1 MILAAGGAFLLLALV
16 NAWLGRSLLHPPAIF
31 CFAWAGNMVA
41 LELAQGIYFPPADST
56 LLLFVGGALALSAG
70 GALALLL
77 ESSTGEGARLVAPP
91 PSPARRLSVDRRIDM
106 GVWLVVLT
114 APLRVLRLQ
123 QLAGGPLDL
132 LSPHFWYLVRR
143 ATIAESDVSAVSW
156 LSLTDNLVL
165 LATFLALA
173 AVASDVTQRRMKL
186 RTVVI
191 VLLALVYQVSTA
203 SRASG
208 MSLVCGL
215 IAIVW
220 MSSGRWSLRT
230 VAYGAVAAIAMFS
243 FAAVLMGKGGSM
255 EASLLDNVTGVAQAS
270 VLYAVGPLVAFDQAL
285 ADPSSVPPV
294 WSITYSVVQVLNKLG
309 AGIELPSIH
318 ASFTR
323 VGADAWMNAYTIYFA
338 YVPDVGVP
346 GAFLLLIVVGAGLTV
361 LFRRGMAGSPHARL
375 LYASTISGILMSGF
389 ADYFFMVLSYYAKA
403 ALFTLVVY
411 GLPPLRLPRL
421 RAPRTALRSA
431 PRSARA

>member
-1 MILAAGGAFLLLALV
+1 VILAAGCAFLLLAIV
-16 NAWLGRSLLHPPAIF
+16 NAWLARSLLHPPALF
-31 CFAWAGNMVA
+31 CFAWAGYMLA
-41 LELAQGIYFPPADST
+41 LELAQGIYFPPADTT
-56 LLLFVGGALALSAG
+56 LLLFVGGGVAISAG

-77 ESSTGEGARLVAPP
+77 ESSTASGRAARTPAPGHR
-91 PSPARRLSVDRRIDM
+91 ASVDRRIDL

-114 APLRVLRLQ
+114 VPLRVLRLQ

-132 LSPHFWYLVRR
+132 LSSHFWYLVRR
-143 ATIAESDVSAVSW
+143 AAIAESDTSAVSW
-156 LSLTDNLVL
+156 LSLTDNFVL
-165 LATFLALA
+165 LASFLALA
-173 AVASDVTQRRMKL
+173 AVASDVEQRRMRL
-186 RTVVI
+186 RTVVVVAI
-191 VLLALVYQVSTA
+191 ALVYQVSTA

-215 IAIVW
+215 IAMVW

-230 VAYGAVAAIAMFS
+230 VAYGAVAAVAMFS

-255 EASLLDNVTGVAQAS
+255 EASLVDNVTGVAQAS
-270 VLYAVGPLVAFDQAL
+270 VLYAVGPIVAFDQAL
-285 ADPSSVPPV
+285 EDPASVPPV

-338 YVPDVGVP
+338 YVPDVGAG
-346 GAFLLLIVVGAGLTV
+346 GALLLLVLVGAVLTV
-361 LFRRGMAGSPHARL
+361 LFRRGLAGSPHARL
-375 LYASTISGILMSGF
+375 LYATTISGILLSGF
-389 ADYFFMVLSYYAKA
+389 ADYFFMVLSYYVKA
-403 ALFTLVVY
+403 ALFTVLVY
-411 GLPPLRLPRL
+411 GLPPLPRL
-421 RAPRTALRSA
+421 ELRATRTGARSA

>member
-1 MILAAGGAFLLLALV
+1 MILAAGAAFLLLALV
-16 NAWLGRSLLHPPAIF
+16 NAWLARSLLYPPALF

-41 LELAQGIYFPPADST
+41 LELAQGIYFPPAEST
-56 LLLFVGGALALSAG
+56 LALFVGGALAISAG
-70 GALALLL
+70 GALALLV
-77 ESSTGEGARLVAPP
+77 EASTGQGSAVRPRAR
-91 PSPARRLSVDRRIDM
+91 SLSVDRRIDV

-114 APLRVLRLQ
+114 VPLRVLRLQ

-143 ATIAESDVSAVSW
+143 ATIAESDASAVSW

-173 AVASDVTQRRMKL
+173 AVASDVGQRRMRL
-186 RTVVI
+186 RTVVV
-191 VLLALVYQVSTA
+191 VLLALVYQISTA

-230 VAYGAVAAIAMFS
+230 VAYGAVAAIVMFS

-255 EASLLDNVTGVAQAS
+255 EASLIDNVTGVAQAS
-270 VLYAVGPLVAFDQAL
+270 VLYAVGPIVAFDQAL

-338 YVPDVGVP
+338 YVPDVGVG
-346 GAFLLLIVVGAGLTV
+346 GAMLLLVVVGAALTV
-361 LFRRGMAGSPHARL
+361 LFRRGLAGSPHARL

-389 ADYFFMVLSYYAKA
+389 ADYFFMTLSYYAKA
-403 ALFTLVVY
+403 AVFTLLVY

-421 RAPRTALRSA
+421 RATRRAPRSALRSA
-431 PRSARA
+431 RA